1 MLMVQLENVAQLGN
15 FPITTTELNE
25 DDYQQALAESPLV
38 HATTKEECR
47 DVVQMIHH
55 VASIARMNE
64 LPQVHTQLRIVSLVY
79 RPSTQRFALFAVY
92 PYGMMVVD
100 LMQSGTLATKR
111 RDMHGRASE
120 EPDVPAWYEADDV
133 YVLSKLL
140 KTARDIYV
148 TVVQGALTV
157 VGTLKTGQR
166 YVIAIPQADQVFG
179 FLPMSLLDRID
190 ETAQASLVAM
200 RVEELEAI
208 KKRGRD
214 VVKLL
219 RDKDKKRHPIAEL
232 HIFTKDDEPG
242 AVFYQFPQVSD
253 ASFVIPDTIAR
264 NPFDRVALNPELL
277 MLPDR
282 GSVSMYIPPA
292 EPASRESEGS
302 IKTYVRKPI
311 QLSWSR
317 GSMVTWELLMPV
329 VPHYFRYVKRK
340 EYRHAV

>member
-1 MLMVQLENVAQLGN
+1 MLMVQLENVAQLGT

-25 DDYQQALAESPLV
+25 DDYQRALAEFPLV

-47 DVVQMIHH
+47 AVVHMIHH

-64 LPQVHTQLRIVSLVY
+64 LPQVRTQLRIVSAVY
-79 RPSTQRFALFAVY
+79 RPSTQRFALFAAY
-92 PYGMMVVD
+92 QYGMMVVD
-100 LMQSGTLATKR
+100 LMQSVALATKW
-111 RDMHGRASE
+111 RDMHGSASE

-140 KTARDIYV
+140 TTARDIYV

-166 YVIAIPQADQVFG
+166 YVIAISQADQKVFG
-179 FLPMSLLDRID
+179 FLPLSLLDRID

-200 RVEELEAI
+200 RVEELETI

-219 RDKDKKRHPIAEL
+219 RDKNKKRHPVAEL
-232 HIFTKDDEPG
+232 HLFTKDDEPG

-292 EPASRESEGS
+292 EPTSRGLDGS
-302 IKTYVRKPI
+302 SKTYVQKPI
-311 QLSWSR
+311 QLHWSR

-329 VPHYFRYVKRK
+329 VPHYFR
-340 EYRHAV
+340 